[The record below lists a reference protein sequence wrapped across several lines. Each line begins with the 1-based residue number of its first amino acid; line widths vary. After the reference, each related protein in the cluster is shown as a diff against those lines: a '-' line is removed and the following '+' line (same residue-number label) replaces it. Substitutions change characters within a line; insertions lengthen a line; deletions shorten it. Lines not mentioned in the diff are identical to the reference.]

1 MKIGMGI
8 NCWDEPDGI
17 LRILQGKN
25 VYEFFDN
32 IIIIEGRYEGR
43 NDEATHDHRIMD
55 EIPRSF
61 DKVIYERL
69 ENAKQIDKRNSYWD
83 IAYLMEYDWFL
94 VVDSDETVEV
104 EPDKFR
110 AWLEEWKDYDA
121 RCFPVSTITFA
132 GVMARPRLFR
142 KPGGIRHKDRKT
154 GMINHG
160 SLWDESDREVIP
172 DMYRYH
178 KKDRGYY
185 RYVEGLYMKHD
196 KKYRSVERIVL
207 DEVYYTQNPT
217 R

>member
-1 MKIGMGI
+1 MKIGIGI
-8 NCWDEPDGI
+8 NSWDEPKGI

-43 NDEATHDHRIMD
+43 IDEAKNDSRIMD

-69 ENAKQIDKRNSYWD
+69 ENAKQIDKRNRYWK
-83 IAYLMEYDWFL
+83 IAEELKLDWFL
-94 VVDSDETVEV
+94 VVDTDEGVEV
-104 EPDKFR
+104 ETDKLR

-142 KPGGIRHKDRKT
+142 NPGGIHHKDRKSK
-154 GMINHG
+154 MINHG
-160 SLWDESDREVIP
+160 SLWDENDREVIP

-185 RYVEGLYMKHD
+185 RYVEGLFMKHD
-196 KKYRSVERIVL
+196 KKDRSVERTVL